1 MHIYLIIKVL
11 SLHPILSLPQSSHS
25 KLVSNK
31 EIQTDVMAKTYRCLQ
46 YHYWQ
51 LNLNM
56 HVSPLKPTGIK
67 QRIDFLM
74 LSLVTLQD

>member
-11 SLHPILSLPQSSHS
+11 SLHPILSLPQNSHS
-25 KLVSNK
+25 NN

-46 YHYWQ
+46 YYYWQ